1 MIFKK
6 GTPIYGYEVDRD
18 EGGVNTI
25 YFNYLNAGFVPSLAD
40 SPLVMSKTVDA
51 LIESPNIAKI
61 VFVQQRN
68 YNYDVKETNYLIQI
82 AQLSVHLTKQE
93 KVLSMGKITASNQI
107 DFAKR
112 YDSMGFALML
122 LKQDPLACYFEI
134 SRQVREQK
142 TRIEKSPPEGK
153 IYELNY
159 LATLEKFKSLLENCE
174 LIKDSQQ
181 YLDKYIFKDRS
192 IYQNIFVADI
202 VPNFAFTRLVS
213 GIPPNAELIEQYK
226 IASGSYDESNV
237 MILKR
242 KDDSKFFY
250 HLMPPEYTLEEN
262 QHELLN
268 LARNVLMEHQP
279 RDEEYTDPER
289 TRQVFFNISR
299 DLIQELSN
307 SKGIKLNFD
316 DLNKMAKILVRHT
329 IGFGLIEV
337 LLQDPNIQD
346 ISLNAP
352 ISSNPAFVRLP
363 IYDECVTNIYPSQ
376 EDADSWAAKFR
387 MTSGRPLDEANPVL
401 DTDLKIDN
409 LRARAAIIQR
419 PLSPYGLAFSLR
431 RHREKPWTLS
441 LFIKNKMIDSFSAG
455 LINFFVDGARTILV
469 AGTRSAGKTSF
480 LGAMMLGILPKYR
493 IISVEDTLEL
503 PVEEMRELGYD
514 ILRMKVRS
522 SLSNVTTEMDASE
535 GIRTSLRL
543 GDSCLI
549 MGEVRSKEAQAL
561 YEAMR
566 VGALANVVAGTIHG
580 ASPYGVF
587 DRVVNDLEIP
597 VTSFKA
603 TDIII
608 VANVVKS
615 PDGLSSF
622 RRITRITEVRK
633 HWTKDPLEEAGF
645 VDLLKYNVETDK
657 LEPTADLINGDSEV
671 IKDIASNVRGWA
683 GDWDAVWDNVLLRG
697 KILQEIVDV
706 AERENLP
713 DLMESEF
720 NSLASTMFHKISEE
734 IMINSENNLPKSDLV
749 FPAFQKWLME
759 EVKKRK
765 LGEE

>member
-6 GTPIYGYEVDRD
+6 GTPLYGFEVERD
-18 EGGVNTI
+18 EGGVNTM
-25 YFNYLNAGFVPSLAD
+25 YVNYLTAGFVPSIAD
-40 SPLVMSKTVDA
+40 SPLVMMKVIDS
-51 LIESPNIAKI
+51 LIESPNVAKI

-68 YNYDVKETNYLIQI
+68 YSYNLKETNYLIQI
-82 AQLSVHLTKQE
+82 SQLYVHLTKQE
-93 KVLSMGKITASNQI
+93 KMLSLQKVTAVTQEE
-107 DFAKR
+107 FARR
-112 YDSMGFALML
+112 YDHMNYLLML
-122 LKQDPLACYFEI
+122 LKQDPVACYFEI
-134 SRQVREQK
+134 SRAVREQK
-142 TRIEKSPPEGK
+142 AVTERAARETK

-174 LIKDSQQ
+174 LIKDSSEYSQN
-181 YLDKYIFKDRS
+181 YVLKDRT
-192 IYQNIFVADI
+192 IYQNLFVADI
-202 VPNFAFTRLVS
+202 VPNFTFTRLVS
-213 GIPPNAELIEQYK
+213 GMPANAEIVEQYK
-226 IASGSYDESNV
+226 IASGSYDESTV
-237 MILKR
+237 TILKI
-242 KDDSKFFY
+242 KDDAKFFY
-250 HLMPPEYTLEEN
+250 HIIPPEYALTEE

-268 LARNVLMEHQP
+268 LARNVLMEHKP
-279 RDEEYTDPER
+279 KEEEYTDPER
-289 TRQVFFNISR
+289 TRQVFFNISK
-299 DLIQELSN
+299 DLVQELAN
-307 SKGIKLNFD
+307 NKGMKINFD
-316 DLNKMAKILVRHT
+316 DLNKLAKILVRHT

-337 LLQDPNIQD
+337 LLQDNSIQD
-346 ISLNAP
+346 ISMNAP
-352 ISSNPAFVRLP
+352 ISVNPAFVRVP
-363 IYDECVTNIYPSQ
+363 VYDDCVTNIYPSQ

-409 LRARAAIIQR
+409 IRARAAIIQR
-419 PLSPYGLAFSLR
+419 PLSPHGLAFSLR
-431 RHREKPWTLS
+431 KHRENPWTLP

-455 LINFFVDGARTILV
+455 LISFFVDGARTILV

-503 PVEEMRELGYD
+503 PIEELRDLGYD

-587 DRVVNDLEIP
+587 DRVVNDLQIP
-597 VTSFKA
+597 ITSFKA

-622 RRITRITEVRK
+622 RRITQVTEVRK
-633 HWTKDPLEEAGF
+633 HWTKDPLDEAGF
-645 VDLLKYNVETDK
+645 VDLLKYNVESDK
-657 LEPTADLINGDSEV
+657 LEPTGDLINGDSEIV
-671 IKDIASNVRGWA
+671 KDIASNVKGWA
-683 GDWDAVWDNVLLRG
+683 GDWEAVWDNILLRG
-697 KILQEIVDV
+697 KILQEVVDV
-706 AERENLP
+706 AEKENLP
-713 DLMESEF
+713 DILEAQF
-720 NSLASTMFHKISEE
+720 NSLCSTMLHKISEE
-734 IMINSENNLPKSDLV
+734 VIAESEDNLPKSEKV
-749 FPAFQKWLME
+749 FPAFQKWLAG

-765 LGEE
+765 RVLE